1 MMANYTMTLQEI
13 NDETL
18 YHWFIEDYPFYVND
32 EDAKK
37 EFEQKFYTFYFDR
50 EIGFETVERYLM
62 KMKGY
67 LNLRMPYYTL
77 LYETILK
84 SKNIEFL
91 LNKDL
96 LETVKH
102 EVKEQGTENQIGTSQ
117 VNGNDTQS
125 TTLSSSIQ
133 GTNTTSNESSSS
145 TTNKDSAIRDGVAQA
160 SLTDGYLTAVSDGT
174 SNGTD
179 SSHTTQETTQ
189 NDSQSMTNTTNTSG
203 HSQSESNNNRQLSEE
218 TTLISRGN
226 IGVTSSASLLK
237 EWREVLLD
245 MDELIIKDLEFLF
258 MKIY

>member
-1 MMANYTMTLQEI
+1 MANYTMTLQEI

-18 YHWFIEDYPFYVND
+18 YHWFVDDYPFYVND

-37 EFEQKFYTFYFDR
+37 EFEQKFYDYYFDR
-50 EIGFETVERYLM
+50 EIGYETVERYLL

-67 LNLRMPYYTL
+67 LKLRMPYYTL

-125 TTLSSSIQ
+125 SNQSS
-133 GTNTTSNESSSS
+133 TSESSSTSSS
-145 TTNKDSAIRDGVAQA
+145 TSTNKESAIRDGVAQA
-160 SLTDGYLTAVSDGT
+160 TLTDGYLTATSSGT
-174 SNGTD
+174 TSGND
-179 SSHTTQETTQ
+179 STESTQ
-189 NDSQSMTNTTNTSG
+189 N
-203 HSQSESNNNRQLSEE
+203 
-218 TTLISRGN
+218 
-226 IGVTSSASLLK
+226 
-237 EWREVLLD
+237 
-245 MDELIIKDLEFLF
+245 
-258 MKIY
+258 

>member
-1 MMANYTMTLQEI
+1 MANYTMTLQEI

-32 EDAKK
+32 EEAKK
-37 EFEQKFYTFYFDR
+37 EFEQKFYDYYFDR

-67 LNLRMPYYTL
+67 LNLRMPYYKL

-125 TTLSSSIQ
+125 STQSS
-133 GTNTTSNESSSS
+133 TSQATSSSSS
-145 TTNKDSAIRDGVAQA
+145 TTTNKESAIRDGVAQA
-160 SLTDGYLTAVSDGT
+160 TLTDGYLTATNSGT
-174 SNGTD
+174 
-179 SSHTTQETTQ
+179 TTG
-189 NDSQSMTNTTNTSG
+189 NDSTESSQNGNQSTTTSSNSTG
-203 HSQSESNNNRQLSEE
+203 HSQSESNNNRQMTEE

-226 IGVTSSASLLK
+226 IGVTSSAQLLK
-237 EWREVLLD
+237 EWRDVLLD

>member
-1 MMANYTMTLQEI
+1 MVANYTMTLQEI

-18 YHWFIEDYPFYVND
+18 YHWFVDDYPFYVND

-37 EFEQKFYTFYFDR
+37 EFEQKFYDYYFDR

-96 LETVKH
+96 LETIKH

-125 TTLSSSIQ
+125 STQSS
-133 GTNTTSNESSSS
+133 TSESSSTSSS
-145 TTNKDSAIRDGVAQA
+145 TSTNKESAIRDGVAQA
-160 SLTDGYLTAVSDGT
+160 TLTDGYLTSTSSGT
-174 SNGTD
+174 TSG
-179 SSHTTQETTQ
+179 
-189 NDSQSMTNTTNTSG
+189 NDSTESSQNENQSTTTSSSSTG
-203 HSQSESNNNRQLSEE
+203 HSQSESNNNRQMTEE

-226 IGVTSSASLLK
+226 IGVTSSAQLLR
-237 EWREVLLD
+237 EWRDVLID

>member
-1 MMANYTMTLQEI
+1 MANYTMTLQEI

-37 EFEQKFYTFYFDR
+37 EFEQKFYDYYFDR

-125 TTLSSSIQ
+125 STQ
-133 GTNTTSNESSSS
+133 SSS
-145 TTNKDSAIRDGVAQA
+145 TQASSTSSSTSSNKESTIRDGVAQA
-160 SLTDGYLTAVSDGT
+160 SLTDGYLTTV
-174 SNGTD
+174 NEQ
-179 SSHTTQETTQ
+179 TTTG
-189 NDSQSMTNTTNTSG
+189 NDSTESSQDGEQSTTASSTSTG

-237 EWREVLLD
+237 DWRDVLLD

>member
-18 YHWFIEDYPFYVND
+18 YHWFVDDYPFYVND
-32 EDAKK
+32 DEAKK
-37 EFEQKFYTFYFDR
+37 EFEKKFYDYYFDR

-67 LNLRMPYYTL
+67 LELRMPYYIL

-125 TTLSSSIQ
+125 STQSS
-133 GTNTTSNESSSS
+133 TSQASSTSSS
-145 TTNKDSAIRDGVAQA
+145 TSTNKESAIRDGVAQA
-160 SLTDGYLTAVSDGT
+160 TLTDGYLTTTSSGT
-174 SNGTD
+174 TSGND
-179 SSHTTQETTQ
+179 SSESSQNGEQSTT
-189 NDSQSMTNTTNTSG
+189 TSSNSTG

-226 IGVTSSASLLK
+226 IGVTSSAQLLK
-237 EWREVLLD
+237 EWRDVLID
-245 MDELIIKDLEFLF
+245 MDEVIIKDLEFLF